1 MKRKNTGN
9 LDARAHRRWA
19 GFTLIELLV
28 VIAII
33 AILAAM
39 LLPGLAKAKEK
50 AKLTQDKSNHHQ
62 IEVAFQIYTGE
73 NREKLPDGGGGYW
86 AWDMP
91 PVAADM
97 MTANTKQ
104 WRIMYDSGTSPK
116 FSDTDNWSLWNYS
129 GYRVLGYAWT
139 LPNTPTV
146 FPTNQNSTMVIQT
159 IQVGPNTVPVV
170 SAERV
175 LFACATIS
183 GASDN
188 NPAQRFSST
197 YNYVAVQGGYQK
209 PHISPHLKGKYPYGG
224 HLSMLDGHTE
234 WRKFDK
240 MTVRATGSGSP
251 TFWW

>member
-1 MKRKNTGN
+1 MKRMTTGN
-9 LDARAHRRWA
+9 PLSPCRRRPA

-39 LLPGLAKAKEK
+39 LLPALSKAKEK
-50 AKLTQDKSNHHQ
+50 AKLSLDKSNHHQ
-62 IEVAFQIYTGE
+62 IQIAFQIYAGE
-73 NREKLPDGGGGYW
+73 NREKLPNGAGGWW

-91 PVAADM
+91 PAAADM

-104 WRIMYDSGTSPK
+104 WRIMYDAGTLPNFGDK
-116 FSDTDNWSLWNYS
+116 ENWELWNYG

-146 FPTNQNSTMVIQT
+146 FPTNQNPT
-159 IQVGPNTVPVV
+159 ILTRTVQMGPNLISV
-170 SAERV
+170 SFAERV

-183 GASDN
+183 NSTDN
-188 NPAQRFSST
+188 NPMQRFSAT
-197 YNYVAVQGGYQK
+197 YNYTAVKGGYPK
-209 PHISPHLKGKYPYGG
+209 PHTSPHLKGKFPSGG
-224 HLSMLDGHTE
+224 HVSMLDGHTE

-240 MTVRATGSGSP
+240 MTVRATGQGSP

>member
-1 MKRKNTGN
+1 MTAILKRQ
-9 LDARAHRRWA
+9 ARFRRLA

-39 LLPGLAKAKEK
+39 LLPALSKAKER

-62 IEVAFQIYTGE
+62 IQVAFQIYTGE
-73 NREKLPDGGGGYW
+73 SRDKLPDGSGGYW

-91 PVAADM
+91 PEAADM

-104 WRIMYDSGTSPK
+104 WRIMYDIGTQAK
-116 FSDTDNWSLWNYS
+116 FSDTDNWNLWNYG

-139 LPNTPTV
+139 LPKTPTV
-146 FPTNQNSTMVIQT
+146 FSTNQNPTMTTRT
-159 IQVGPNTVPVV
+159 IQMGLFDTITVMPT
-170 SAERV
+170 ERV

-183 GASDN
+183 DAGQSTPSQRYSAS
-188 NPAQRFSST
+188 
-197 YNYVAVQGGYQK
+197 YNYTAVKGGYPK
-209 PHISPHLKGKYPYGG
+209 AHTSPHLRGKFPSGG
-224 HLSMLDGHTE
+224 HVSMLDGHTE
-234 WRKFDK
+234 WRPFDK
-240 MTVRATGSGSP
+240 MTVRAAGSGSP